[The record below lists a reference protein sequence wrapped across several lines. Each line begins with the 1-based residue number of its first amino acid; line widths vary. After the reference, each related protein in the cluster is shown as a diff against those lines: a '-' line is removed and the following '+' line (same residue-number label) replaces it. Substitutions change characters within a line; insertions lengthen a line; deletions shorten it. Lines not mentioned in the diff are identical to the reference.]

1 MDGLAAGTLVP
12 PHHDDRRAK
21 GRFSPH
27 MCPSYMSSMFL
38 GAAAFNQN
46 IGTWNTGAVT
56 NMSSM
61 FWSAAAFNQNIGTW
75 NTAAV
80 NHTLVA

>member
-1 MDGLAAGTLVP
+1 
-12 PHHDDRRAK
+12 
-21 GRFSPH
+21 
-27 MCPSYMSSMFL
+27 MFL